1 MKRIYAGIG
10 SRETPPSVCAEM
22 TAIAEQLDLLG
33 FTLRSG
39 GADGADAAFE
49 NGVLLEAPQIFL
61 PWKGFN
67 NRKGLLVP
75 DSSSLDA
82 AKIASKFH
90 PNWERL
96 TYGAR
101 KLHTRNVAQVLGA
114 DLKTP
119 CDFIV
124 CWTKDGKASG
134 GTGQALRI
142 ATAYDVKIY
151 NLFNQTDRKDLCTLM
166 ETLK

>member
-10 SRETPPSVCAEM
+10 SRETPLTICAEM
-22 TAIAEQLDLLG
+22 TQIAEQLDLFG

-39 GADGADAAFE
+39 GADGADTAFE
-49 NGVLLEAPQIFL
+49 NGVLLEAPQVFI

-67 NRKGLLVP
+67 SRKGILVP
-75 DSSSLDA
+75 DAVSLEA

-101 KLHTRNVAQVLGA
+101 KLHTRNVAQVLGS

-119 CDFIV
+119 CDFVI

-142 ATAYDVKIY
+142 AAAYNVKIY
-151 NLFNQTDRKDLCTLM
+151 NLFNPKDRQALYALM
-166 ETLK
+166 ETLR